1 MAYTTINKST
11 DYFNTKLYTGTGSTR
26 SVTGVGFKPDFTWIK
41 NRVKADS
48 NHFLLDIVR
57 GATKYLHS
65 DADSSETTNPNT
77 LTSFDSDGFSLGD
90 LDNVNKNN
98 NTLVSWNWLAGGSQ
112 GSSNTAGSINTTYT
126 SVNTTA
132 GFSISSYTGSGAN
145 ATIGHGLG
153 VTPNVV
159 LVKCLSSTGNWKMHH
174 TSLAPITS
182 LNLNDTSAQ
191 ISTASVFNSMA
202 TLNSNVFSVGTEG
215 DTNSSGLTYVAYCF
229 AEKQGYS
236 KMGIYTGNGNPDGP
250 FIYTGFAPA
259 WVLCKSVSGS
269 GSPGGNDW
277 NLLDNKMTPY
287 NMHVNKLFP
296 NTSGVENTS
305 AEGTLDMV
313 SNGFK
318 PRGTG
323 GSEKN
328 NNSGTNYIY
337 MAFGQSIVG
346 TNGVTAKA
354 R

>member
-1 MAYTTINKST
+1 MAYTTVNKST
-11 DYFNTKLYTGTGSTR
+11 DYFNTKLYTGNGGNQTI
-26 SVTGVGFKPDFTWIK
+26 TGVGFKPDWTWFK
-41 NRVKADS
+41 SRDAGNSHALV
-48 NHFLLDIVR
+48 DIVR
-57 GATKYLHS
+57 GTNKVLYS
-65 DADSSETTNPNT
+65 DS
-77 LTSFDSDGFSLGD
+77 TSTEQPISAQTFNSDGYAIVQDGGANSINSNGSTK
-90 LDNVNKNN
+90 VAW
-98 NTLVSWNWLAGGSQ
+98 SWKAGGGQ
-112 GSSNTAGSINTTYT
+112 GSSNTDGSINTTYT
-126 SVNTTA
+126 SANTTA
-132 GFSISSYTGSGAN
+132 GFSICQYTGNGSN
-145 ATIGHGLG
+145 ATVGHGLG
-153 VTPNVV
+153 VAPKMVI
-159 LVKCLSSTGNWKMHH
+159 VKK
-174 TSLAPITS
+174 TSGTS
-182 LNLNDTSAQ
+182 QWYTYHASIGATKYLDLE
-191 ISTASVFNSMA
+191 STAAESTSSANWNNIAPTTTVFSLG
-202 TLNSNVFSVGTEG
+202 TNSNV
-215 DTNSSGLTYVAYCF
+215 NASGQTYIAYCF

-236 KMGIYTGNGNPDGP
+236 KMGIYKGNSNPDGP
-250 FIYTGFAPA
+250 FIYTGFAPV

-337 MAFGQSIVG
+337 IALGQSIVG
-346 TNGVTAKA
+346 TNNVPNNA

>member
-1 MAYTTINKST
+1 MAYSTIPKGSL
-11 DYFNTKLYTGTGSTR
+11 YMNTKLYTGNGSTNAI
-26 SVTGVGFKPDFTWIK
+26 TGVGFQPDWVWIK
-41 NRVKADS
+41 NRGSA
-48 NHFLLDIVR
+48 NHYLFDVVR
-57 GATKYLHS
+57 GVQKNIHSNENYAEVTEAT
-65 DADSSETTNPNT
+65 T
-77 LTSFDSDGFSLGD
+77 LTAFGSDGFTLSTDAD
-90 LDNVNKNN
+90 LNGNGASV
-98 NTLVSWNWLAGGSQ
+98 VSWNWKAGTGQ
-112 GSSNTAGSINTTYT
+112 GSSNTDGSINTTYT

-202 TLNSNVFSVGTEG
+202 TLNSSVFSVGTEG